1 MTVTTDTPVLQLA
14 WQNGSESL
22 DLSGLQGLW
31 TEEQYLKL
39 TDTTRRLI
47 EFHDGDIE
55 VLPMPTDKHQV
66 LLEFLFLVLRAFIT
80 KSGGKVLFAPLRMQV
95 RSGKYR
101 EPDLLLLRDARDAR
115 RQNRYWLGA
124 DLVVE
129 IISPDDPERDTRLKR
144 ADYAEA
150 GIPEYWLVDP
160 EAETVTVLQL
170 ADGQYIEHGIFGRG
184 ATATSLLLAG
194 FALEVEALFAAE

>member
-1 MTVTTDTPVLQLA
+1 MTVTIDTPVLQLA
-14 WQNGSESL
+14 WNNGSEYL

-47 EFHDGDIE
+47 EFNDGDIE

-66 LLEFLFLVLRAFIT
+66 LLEFLFLALRAFVT
-80 KSGGKVLFAPLRMQV
+80 QSGGKVLFAPLRMQV
-95 RSGKYR
+95 REGKYR
-101 EPDLLLLRDARDAR
+101 EPDLLVLRDARDAR

-160 EAETVTVLQL
+160 EAETVSVLQL
-170 ADGQYIEHGIFGRG
+170 ADGQYREHGVFGRG
-184 ATATSLLLAG
+184 TTATSPLLEG
-194 FALEVEALFAAE
+194 FTMDVAALFAAE

>member
-1 MTVTTDTPVLQLA
+1 MTVTIDTPVLQLA
-14 WQNGSESL
+14 WNNGSEYL

-39 TDTTRRLI
+39 TNTTRRLI
-47 EFHDGDIE
+47 EFNDGDIE

-66 LLEFLFLVLRAFIT
+66 LLEFLFLALRAFVT
-80 KSGGKVLFAPLRMQV
+80 QSGGKVLFAPLRMQV
-95 RSGKYR
+95 REGKYR
-101 EPDLLLLRDARDAR
+101 EPDLLVLRDARDAR

-160 EAETVTVLQL
+160 AAETVTVLQL
-170 ADGQYIEHGIFGRG
+170 AEGSYIEHGIFGRG
-184 ATATSLLLAG
+184 ATATSVLLKG
-194 FALEVEALFAAE
+194 FAVDVAALFAAE

>member
-1 MTVTTDTPVLQLA
+1 MTVTIDTPVLQLA
-14 WQNGSESL
+14 WNNGSEYL

-47 EFHDGDIE
+47 EFNDGDIE

-66 LLEFLFLVLRAFIT
+66 LLEFLFLALRAFVT
-80 KSGGKVLFAPLRMQV
+80 QSGGKVLFAPLRMQV
-95 RSGKYR
+95 REGKYR
-101 EPDLLLLRDARDAR
+101 EPDLLVLRDARDAR

-160 EAETVTVLQL
+160 AAETVTVLQL
-170 ADGQYIEHGIFGRG
+170 AEGSYIEHGIFGRG
-184 ATATSLLLAG
+184 ATATSVLLKG
-194 FALEVEALFAAE
+194 FAVDVAALFAAE